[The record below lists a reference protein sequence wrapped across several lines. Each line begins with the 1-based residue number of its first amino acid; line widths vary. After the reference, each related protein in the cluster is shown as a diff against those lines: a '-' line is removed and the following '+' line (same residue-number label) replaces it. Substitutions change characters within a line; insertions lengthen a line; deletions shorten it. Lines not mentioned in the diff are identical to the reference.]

1 VFKIGDFSRLTRVSM
16 KTLRHYDD
24 IGLFKPAQVD
34 RFTGYRY
41 YTFDQ
46 LPRLNR
52 ILVLKG
58 LGFSLD
64 DIQQMIDGDLDSGEL
79 RGMLRLRRAQLQRQ
93 ADDALEKLQQIEIRL
108 KQIEQEGNMPPI
120 DVLLKQVEPLTV
132 AGAREVVPSPAQ
144 MRDRCIALD
153 KAACELIAEAGL
165 KTDRISFA
173 LYYSGE
179 ETGIDVEMAYV
190 VNVES
195 PDKLPAPSRNSR
207 VHVLPAAT
215 VAYAVYTG
223 SYDDFGAVGQIHGAL
238 HKWIAEN
245 GYQTA
250 SPSRE
255 YYLRPPSGANDPQG
269 VMEIQYP
276 VEKIPS

>member
-1 VFKIGDFSRLTRVSM
+1 MFKIGDFSRLTRVSM

-24 IGLFKPAQVD
+24 IGLFRPAQVD

-41 YTFDQ
+41 YSFDQ

-58 LGFSLD
+58 LGFSLA
-64 DIQQMIDGDLDSGEL
+64 DIGQMVDGDLDSGEL

-108 KQIEQEGNMPPI
+108 KQIEQEGNMPAI
-120 DVLLKQVEPLTV
+120 DVLLKQVEPLTI
-132 AGAREVVPSPAQ
+132 AGAREVVPSPAL
-144 MRDRCIALD
+144 MRERCIALD
-153 KAACELIAEAGL
+153 KQVCDLITAAGL
-165 KTDRISFA
+165 KTDGVSFA

-179 ETGIDVEMAYV
+179 DAGIDVEMAYA
-190 VNVES
+190 VEASSTEVKS
-195 PDKLPAPSRNSR
+195 PNQATIHALS
-207 VHVLPAAT
+207 AAT
-215 VAYAVYTG
+215 VAYVVYTG

-238 HKWIAEN
+238 HQWIVEN
-245 GYQTA
+245 GYQIA
-250 SPSRE
+250 NPSRE
-255 YYLRPPSGANDPQG
+255 YYLRPLSGLNDAQG

-276 VEKIPS
+276 VEKIPA

>member
-1 VFKIGDFSRLTRVSM
+1 MAVFKIGDFSRLTRVSM

-64 DIQQMIDGDLDSGEL
+64 DIRQMVDSDLEAGEL

-93 ADDALEKLQQIEIRL
+93 ADETLEKLHQLEIRL
-108 KQIEQEGNMPPI
+108 SQIEQEGNMPPI

-132 AGAREVVPSPAQ
+132 AGAREVVPSSAQ
-144 MRDRCIALD
+144 MRDRCIALNAQAY
-153 KAACELIAEAGL
+153 KLIDLVGL
-165 KTDRISFA
+165 KTDGVSFA
-173 LYYSGE
+173 LYYAGE
-179 ETGIDVEMAYV
+179 DGGIDVEMAYA
-190 VNVES
+190 VES
-195 PDKLPAPSRNSR
+195 PKTTPKQVDKARVHLLPA
-207 VHVLPAAT
+207 VT
-215 VAYAVYTG
+215 VAYAVYQG
-223 SYDDFGAVGQIHGAL
+223 SYDDFGAVGQLHGAL
-238 HKWIAEN
+238 HQWMTAN
-245 GYQTA
+245 GYQMNG
-250 SPSRE
+250 PSRE
-255 YYLRPPSGANDPQG
+255 IYLRPPAGPNDTQA

-276 VEKIPS
+276 VEKA